1 MEAIKEKSNAE
12 LFETSNI
19 VLAGFLLYSGFK
31 LFGVKNDVKE
41 GRKIFMFERDEGFDK
56 ALEIFWKKE
65 ARVEPEN
72 FFLVIK
78 MLKSRIYDSE

>member
-1 MEAIKEKSNAE
+1 METIKEKSNSE
-12 LFETSNI
+12 LFETANLI
-19 VLAGFLLYSGFK
+19 LAGFLLYSGFK
-31 LFGVKNDVKE
+31 LWGIRKDTKE
-41 GRKIFMFERDEGFDK
+41 NRKVFVFERSDGFDK
-56 ALEIFWKKE
+56 SLEIFWKKE